1 MMTAQQKYRSTPTL
15 VAIDIAKT
23 WNVVLVEEPDGK
35 QQRFRVA
42 NTRDDHDQLVLF
54 LKNQPGPC
62 RVALEPTGDYHRPLA
77 YRLLRE
83 DFEVNL
89 VSSVAVAR
97 FREALFNSW
106 DKNDSKDAAV
116 ILDLLKQ
123 GKVLHYHDPMV
134 AGTHDVQEISKTYTQ
149 VTLARTRLQHSILT
163 HYLPLYWPEF
173 GRYWHSSRAVWFA
186 SFLLRFPVPEA
197 VCRIDCEAFI
207 QEAWEVVG
215 RKVNKRAKLEEIY
228 ELAGETIALPISPE
242 SLAVQTFR
250 LQLERYLSLNQLRNQ
265 LETRAKEAL
274 GENQDS
280 QLLQSIPGI
289 GPVLALI
296 ILAEAGDLR
305 RFGHHRQFLKFCGL
319 DLAKSQSGAWR
330 AKERLS
336 KRGNARLRYAFWMAG
351 TVAVR
356 QRENSFRNKYE
367 RYIQPDPTNQD
378 RKRKALTAVSAKMAR
393 VAYAIVKTGVPYRAY
408 FEAAVPSGSIP
419 FSTAVE
425 AIRTS

>member
-1 MMTAQQKYRSTPTL
+1 MTAQQKYRSTLTL
-15 VAIDIAKT
+15 VAIDVAKV
-23 WNVVLVEEPDGK
+23 WNIVLVEEPNGK
-35 QQRFRVA
+35 QRRFRVA
-42 NTRDDHDQLVLF
+42 NTRSDHDRLVLF
-54 LKNQPGPC
+54 LRNQPGQC

-77 YRLLRE
+77 YRLLYE
-83 DFEVNL
+83 GFELYL

-123 GKVLHYHDPMV
+123 GKLLRYYDPIV
-134 AGTHDVQEISKTYTQ
+134 AGNHDLQEISKTYTQ

-163 HYLPLYWPEF
+163 HFLPLYWPEF
-173 GRYWHSSRAVWFA
+173 GRYWHSSRAAWFA
-186 SFLLRFPVPEA
+186 SFLLRFPVPAA
-197 VCRIDCEAFI
+197 VRRVDCETFI

-228 ELAGETIALPISPE
+228 QLAGETIALPIAPE
-242 SLAVQTFR
+242 SFAVQAFR
-250 LQLERYLSLNQLRNQ
+250 LQLERYLSLNQLRSQ
-265 LETRAKEAL
+265 LETWAQEML
-274 GENQDS
+274 SENQDS

-289 GPVLALI
+289 GPVLALM

-330 AKERLS
+330 GKERLS
-336 KRGNARLRYAFWMAG
+336 KRGNARLRYAFWLAG

-356 QRENSFRNKYE
+356 MRENSFREKYQ
-367 RYIQPDPTNQD
+367 RYIRPDPSDPD
-378 RKRKALTAVSAKMAR
+378 RKRKALTAVTAKMAR

-408 FEAAVPSGSIP
+408 FAAAVPSGSIP
-419 FSTAVE
+419 LSTSVE

>member
-1 MMTAQQKYRSTPTL
+1 MTAQQKYRSTLTL
-15 VAIDIAKT
+15 VAIDVAKV
-23 WNVVLVEEPDGK
+23 WNIVLVEEPNGK
-35 QQRFRVA
+35 QRRFRVA
-42 NTRDDHDQLVLF
+42 NTRSDHDRLVLF
-54 LKNQPGPC
+54 LRNQPGQC

-77 YRLLRE
+77 YRLLDE
-83 DFEVNL
+83 GFELYL

-123 GKVLHYHDPMV
+123 GKLLRYYDPIV
-134 AGTHDVQEISKTYTQ
+134 AGNHDLQEISKTYTQ

-163 HYLPLYWPEF
+163 HFLPLYWPEF
-173 GRYWHSSRAVWFA
+173 GRYWHSSRAAWFA
-186 SFLLRFPVPEA
+186 SFLLRFPVPAA
-197 VCRIDCEAFI
+197 VRRVDCETFI

-228 ELAGETIALPISPE
+228 QLAGETIALPIAPE
-242 SLAVQTFR
+242 SFAVQAFR
-250 LQLERYLSLNQLRNQ
+250 LQLERYLSLNRLRSQ
-265 LETRAKEAL
+265 LETWAQEML
-274 GENQDS
+274 SENQDS

-289 GPVLALI
+289 GPVLALM

-330 AKERLS
+330 GKERLC
-336 KRGNARLRYAFWMAG
+336 KRGNARLRYAFWLAG

-356 QRENSFRNKYE
+356 MRENSFREKYQ
-367 RYIQPDPTNQD
+367 RYIRPDPSDPD
-378 RKRKALTAVSAKMAR
+378 RKRKALTAVTAKMAR

-408 FEAAVPSGSIP
+408 FAAAVPSGSIP
-419 FSTAVE
+419 LSTSVE